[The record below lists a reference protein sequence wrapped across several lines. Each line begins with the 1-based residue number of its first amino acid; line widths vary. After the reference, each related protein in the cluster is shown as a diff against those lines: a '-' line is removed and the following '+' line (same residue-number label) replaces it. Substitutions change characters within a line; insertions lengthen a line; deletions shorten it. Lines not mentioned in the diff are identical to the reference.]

1 MLLKWRF
8 QKMQREKETKLM
20 QGNEACAEGAIAAGV
35 RFFAGYPI
43 TPSNEIATI
52 MSWRLPQ
59 VGGKFIQME
68 DEIASLGAAI
78 GASLTGLKAM
88 DATSGPG
95 FSLKMENLGL
105 ACMVEVPLILVD
117 IQRVGPSIGMAT
129 SPAQGDV
136 MQARYGSH
144 GDYAIITISPS
155 SVQEMFNLTIKAV
168 DLSERFRV
176 PVILLADQ
184 VVGHMR
190 EKVELPPYEEIKTA
204 YRPEPTMSPAEYH
217 PYQGDERGV
226 PPIAKFGTPY
236 HWYANS
242 SSHNEDSFQATSDTV
257 ISRALIERLTYKIE
271 KNKKEIVEVQEEYLD
286 DAEIVVLA
294 YGCTAR
300 PARGAV
306 LKARKEGIKAG
317 FLRPIV
323 LWPIPNEELKEIAQK
338 ARSIIVPEM
347 NMGQYVHPVREAA
360 YRARAEVF
368 SLTKVGGEPF
378 YSWEILGKVREV
390 SKNA

>member
-1 MLLKWRF
+1 
-8 QKMQREKETKLM
+8 MQAEKEVRLM

-43 TPSNEIATI
+43 TPSNEIANI
-52 MSWRLPQ
+52 MSRRLPE

-68 DEIASLGAAI
+68 DEIGSLAAVI

-95 FSLKMENLGL
+95 LSLKMESLGL
-105 ACMVEVPLILVD
+105 AYMVEVPLVLVD
-117 IQRVGPSIGMAT
+117 VQRVGPSIGMAT

-136 MQARYGSH
+136 MQSRYGSH
-144 GDYAIITISPS
+144 GDYASIVISPS
-155 SVQEMFNLTIKAV
+155 SVQDMFDLTVKAV

-190 EKVELPPYEEIKTA
+190 EKVELPPYEEVKTS
-204 YRPEPTMSPAEYH
+204 YRPEPTVPPEEYH
-217 PYQGDERGV
+217 PYRGDERGV
-226 PPIAKFGTPY
+226 PPMAKFGTPY

-242 SSHNEDSFQATSDTV
+242 SSHNEDSFQATSDYA
-257 ISRALIERLTYKIE
+257 ISKKLIERLTNKIE
-271 KNKKEIVEVQEEYLD
+271 KNKREIVEVRGELLD
-286 DAEIVVLA
+286 DADIVVLA

-300 PARGAV
+300 AARGAV

-317 FLRPIV
+317 FLRPMV
-323 LWPIPNEELKEIAQK
+323 LWPVPEEEIRKAAEK
-338 ARSIIVPEM
+338 ARAIIVPEM
-347 NMGQYVHPVREAA
+347 NLGQYVHPVREACLGKS
-360 YRARAEVF
+360 EVI
-368 SLTKVGGEPF
+368 SLCKVGGETF
-378 YSWEILGKVREV
+378 SSGEILDKIKEV
-390 SKNA
+390 KAGA

>member
-1 MLLKWRF
+1 
-8 QKMQREKETKLM
+8 MQAEKEVRLM

-43 TPSNEIATI
+43 TPANEICNI
-52 MSWRLPQ
+52 MSRRLPE

-68 DEIASLGAAI
+68 DEIGSLAAVV
-78 GASLTGLKAM
+78 GASLTGVKAM

-95 FSLKMENLGL
+95 FSLKMENVGL
-105 ACMVEVPLILVD
+105 ACMAEVPLVLVNV
-117 IQRVGPSIGMAT
+117 QRVGPSIGMAT

-136 MQARYGSH
+136 LQARYGSH
-144 GDYAIITISPS
+144 GDYALIALSPS
-155 SVQEMFNLTIKAV
+155 SVQEMFDLTIKSV

-190 EKVELPPYEEIKTA
+190 EKVELPPYEEVKTS
-204 YRPEPTMSPAEYH
+204 YRPEPTVPPEDYL
-217 PYQGDERGV
+217 PYRGDERGV
-226 PPIAKFGTPY
+226 PPMAKFGTPY
-236 HWYANS
+236 HWYANT
-242 SSHNEDSFQATSDTV
+242 SSHKEDGFQATSDYV
-257 ISRALIERLTYKIE
+257 ISRQLIERLTYKIE
-271 KNKKEIVEVQEEYLD
+271 GNKREITEVRREFLD

-306 LKARKEGIKAG
+306 LKARREGIKAG

-323 LWPIPNEELKEIAQK
+323 LWPVPEEEIRK
-338 ARSIIVPEM
+338 AADTARAIIVPEM
-347 NMGQYVHPVREAA
+347 NMGQYVHPVREACCGGKA
-360 YRARAEVF
+360 AVF
-368 SLTKVGGEPF
+368 SLPKVGGEPF
-378 YSWEILGKVREV
+378 SSGEILEKIREV
-390 SKNA
+390 EAGA

>member
-1 MLLKWRF
+1 
-8 QKMQREKETKLM
+8 MQRKKEAKLL

-105 ACMVEVPLILVD
+105 AYMVEIPLILVD

-144 GDYAIITISPS
+144 GDYAVITLSPS
-155 SVQEMFNLTIKAV
+155 SVQEMFDMTIKAV

-190 EKVELPPYEEIKTA
+190 EKVELPPYEEVKTA
-204 YRPEPTMSPAEYH
+204 RRPEPTMPPAEYH
-217 PYQGDERGV
+217 PYRGDERGV
-226 PPIAKFGTPY
+226 PPMAKFGTPY

-242 SSHNEDSFQATSDTV
+242 SSHNEDSFQATSDNV
-257 ISRALIERLTYKIE
+257 VSRALIERLTYKIE
-271 KNKKEIVEVQEEYLD
+271 RNKREIVEVRGEYLD

-323 LWPIPNEELKEIAQK
+323 LWPMPDDEIEKIGQR

-360 YRARAEVF
+360 CRGRAEVF
-368 SLTKVGGEPF
+368 SLSKVGGEPF
-378 YSWEILGKVREV
+378 YSGEILGKIREV
-390 SKNA
+390 ATDA

>member
-1 MLLKWRF
+1 
-8 QKMQREKETKLM
+8 MQAKKEVRLM

-43 TPSNEIATI
+43 TPSNEIANI
-52 MSWRLPQ
+52 MSHRLPQ

-68 DEIASLGAAI
+68 DEIGSIAAVI

-95 FSLKMENLGL
+95 FSLKMESLGL
-105 ACMVEVPLILVD
+105 AYMVEVPLVLVD
-117 IQRVGPSIGMAT
+117 VQRVGPSIGMAT

-144 GDYAIITISPS
+144 GDYASIVISPS
-155 SVQEMFNLTIKAV
+155 SVQDMFDLTVKAV

-184 VVGHMR
+184 VIGHMR
-190 EKVELPPYEEIKTA
+190 EKVELPPYDEIKTS
-204 YRPEPTMSPAEYH
+204 YRPEPT
-217 PYQGDERGV
+217 V
-226 PPIAKFGTPY
+226 PPEEYLPYRGDDRGIPPMAKFGTPY

-242 SSHNEDSFQATSDTV
+242 SSHNEDSFQATSDYA
-257 ISRALIERLTYKIE
+257 ISRKLIERLTYKIE
-271 KNKKEIVEVQEEYLD
+271 KNKEEIIEVREEFLE
-286 DAEIVVLA
+286 DAEIVVVA

-306 LKARKEGIKAG
+306 LRARSGGIKAG

-323 LWPIPNEELKEIAQK
+323 LWPVPEEEIREVADTAK
-338 ARSIIVPEM
+338 AIIVPEM
-347 NMGQYVHPVREAA
+347 NMGQYVHPVREACQV
-360 YRARAEVF
+360 RAEVF
-368 SLTKVGGEPF
+368 SLPKVGGEPF
-378 YSWEILGKVREV
+378 SSGEILAKIREIE
-390 SKNA
+390 AGA

>member
-1 MLLKWRF
+1 
-8 QKMQREKETKLM
+8 MQAEKEVRLM
-20 QGNEACAEGAIAAGV
+20 QGNEACAEGAIAGGV

-43 TPSNEIATI
+43 TPSNEIANI
-52 MSWRLPQ
+52 MSLRLPQ

-68 DEIASLGAAI
+68 DEIASLAAVV
-78 GASLTGLKAM
+78 GASLTGVKAM

-95 FSLKMENLGL
+95 FSLKVENLGL
-105 ACMVEVPLILVD
+105 AYMVEVPLVLVN

-144 GDYAIITISPS
+144 GDYALIVLSPS
-155 SVQEMFNLTIKAV
+155 SVQEMFDLTIKAV

-190 EKVELPPYEEIKTA
+190 EKVELPPYEKVKTS
-204 YRPEPTMSPAEYH
+204 YRPEPTMPPEEYY
-217 PYQGDERGV
+217 PYRGDERGV
-226 PPIAKFGTPY
+226 PPMAKFGTPY

-242 SSHNEDSFQATSDTV
+242 SSHGEDSFQATSDHAV
-257 ISRALIERLTYKIE
+257 SRKLIERLTYKIE
-271 KNKKEIVEVQEEYLD
+271 GNKKEIIEVRGEFLD

-306 LKARKEGIKAG
+306 LKARNEGIKAG
-317 FLRPIV
+317 FLRPLV
-323 LWPIPNEELKEIAQK
+323 LWPVPEEEISMVADT
-338 ARSIIVPEM
+338 ARAIIVPEM

-360 YRARAEVF
+360 CGGKAEVL
-368 SLTKVGGEPF
+368 SLPKVGGEPF
-378 YSWEILGKVREV
+378 SSGEILEKIREV
-390 SKNA
+390 QAGA

>member
-1 MLLKWRF
+1 
-8 QKMQREKETKLM
+8 MQAEKEVRLM

-43 TPSNEIATI
+43 TPANEIANI
-52 MSWRLPQ
+52 MSRRLPE

-68 DEIASLGAAI
+68 DEIGSLGAVV
-78 GASLTGLKAM
+78 GASLTGVKAM

-95 FSLKMENLGL
+95 FSLKMENVGL
-105 ACMVEVPLILVD
+105 ACMAEVPLVLVNV
-117 IQRVGPSIGMAT
+117 QRVGPSIGMAT

-144 GDYAIITISPS
+144 GDYALIVLSPS
-155 SVQEMFNLTIKAV
+155 SVQEMFDFTIKSV

-190 EKVELPPYEEIKTA
+190 EKVQLPPYEEVKTS
-204 YRPEPTMSPAEYH
+204 YRPEPTVPPQEYL
-217 PYQGDERGV
+217 PYRGDEKGV
-226 PPIAKFGTPY
+226 PPMAKFGTPY
-236 HWYANS
+236 HWYANT
-242 SSHNEDSFQATSDTV
+242 SSHKEDGFQATSDYV
-257 ISRALIERLTYKIE
+257 ISRQLIERLTYKIE
-271 KNKKEIVEVQEEYLD
+271 GNKKEITEVRGEFLD

-306 LKARKEGIKAG
+306 LESRSKGIKAG

-323 LWPIPNEELKEIAQK
+323 LWPMPEEEIRKVAET
-338 ARSIIVPEM
+338 ARAIIVPEM
-347 NMGQYVHPVREAA
+347 NMGQYVHPVREACFGGS
-360 YRARAEVF
+360 AEVF
-368 SLTKVGGEPF
+368 SLSKVGGEPF
-378 YSWEILGKVREV
+378 SSGEIQ
-390 SKNA
+390 